1 MALMQR
7 AAKKARTGPMLNPL
21 AMMMNPMAAMAQM
34 ASNPMMNP
42 MNMGMNMPG
51 MMGGGSVL
59 AEADE
64 DHQADLD
71 DLASS
76 SGGAASSAG
85 AEPAPVV
92 AAPPAVPNEDDE
104 MCHQRL
110 GDALITRSAT
120 YLKNIGR
127 NRLSDLVER
136 LHPTL
141 DATYTAE
148 CSRNGLLCLIWVFTR
163 VKPNV
168 KISDLRKLACISVVF
183 V

>member
-21 AMMMNPMAAMAQM
+21 AMMMNPMAAMDQM

-51 MMGGGSVL
+51 MMRGGSVL

-110 GDALITRSAT
+110 GA
-120 YLKNIGR
+120 
-127 NRLSDLVER
+127 
-136 LHPTL
+136 
-141 DATYTAE
+141 
-148 CSRNGLLCLIWVFTR
+148 
-163 VKPNV
+163 
-168 KISDLRKLACISVVF
+168 
-183 V
+183 